1 MAYSKNASRAD
12 DQQERLIGWITGF
25 VDGEGSFSMG
35 LVKQLNRK
43 ESTRERKGYKTGYQ
57 VFHEFTVTQ
66 GESSLTSLEILK
78 NFFGVGSIYLN
89 KRYDNHKEYLY
100 RYTVR
105 KRDDLNDVVIPFFK
119 KYKLKTAKRDN
130 FEKFVRCMNIIS
142 KGKHLTNEGLIEIL
156 KITEQM
162 NHKKSRADLIRILRC
177 HTSNS

>member
-25 VDGEGSFSMG
+25 VDGEGCFAMG

-100 RYTVR
+100 RYTGR
-105 KRDDLNDVVIPFFK
+105 KKMR
-119 KYKLKTAKRDN
+119 
-130 FEKFVRCMNIIS
+130 
-142 KGKHLTNEGLIEIL
+142 
-156 KITEQM
+156 
-162 NHKKSRADLIRILRC
+162 
-177 HTSNS
+177 